1 MALESQRRK
10 HVMVKTYSQKLR
22 ILYVMQILL
31 RYSDEEHPVS
41 QAEISERLNAYGIQA
56 DTVSLL

>member
-1 MALESQRRK
+1 MGKA
-10 HVMVKTYSQKLR
+10 YSQKLR

-41 QAEISERLNAYGIQA
+41 HS
-56 DTVSLL
+56 

>member
-1 MALESQRRK
+1 MGKA
-10 HVMVKTYSQKLR
+10 YSQKLR

-41 QAEISERLNAYGIQA
+41 LR
-56 DTVSLL
+56 

>member
-1 MALESQRRK
+1 MGKA
-10 HVMVKTYSQKLR
+10 YSQKLR

>member
-1 MALESQRRK
+1 
-10 HVMVKTYSQKLR
+10 MVKTYSQKLR

-41 QAEISERLNAYGIQA
+41 RRKYRNG
-56 DTVSLL
+56 